1 MVRMLESYGVTGIIY
16 LIIFILFALTVHEFM
31 HALTGYLLGDTTA
44 KDQGRISLNPID
56 HIDPIMTIGLPV
68 LTVLLFGAPIL
79 AAKPVPFDPSR
90 VRFGDMGA
98 ALVAFAGPL
107 SNLVL
112 AALGAGLMHVVGA
125 NFALQLFVFLNVSL
139 FVFNLLPIPP
149 LDGSR
154 VLYAFMPEPVRDL
167 MDQIEPYGLFI
178 IFGLVLMGGFGGI
191 LSGLNHAVLSLLGVG

>member
-1 MVRMLESYGVTGIIY
+1 MLETYGVTGIIY

-56 HIDPIMTIGLPV
+56 HIDPVMTIGLPV
-68 LTVLLFGAPIL
+68 LTALLFGAPIL

-90 VRFGDMGA
+90 VRFGDLGA
-98 ALVAFAGPL
+98 ALVALAGPL

-112 AALGAGLMHVVGA
+112 AIVGA
-125 NFALQLFVFLNVSL
+125 VLLQVLGNSFGLLLFISLNVSL
-139 FVFNLLPIPP
+139 FIFNLLPIPP

-154 VLYAFMPEPVRDL
+154 VLYAFMPQPVREL

-178 IFGLVLMGGFGGI
+178 VFGLVIMGGFGGL
-191 LSGLNHAVLSLLGVG
+191 LSGLNKTVLSLLGVG